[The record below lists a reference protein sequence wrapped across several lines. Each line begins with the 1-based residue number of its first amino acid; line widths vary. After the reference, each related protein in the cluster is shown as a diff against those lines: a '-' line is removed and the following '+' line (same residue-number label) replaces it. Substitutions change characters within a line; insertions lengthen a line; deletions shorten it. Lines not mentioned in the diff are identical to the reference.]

1 MELGPELPMDVED
14 YDTEGVPDFLY
25 WRGFG
30 VKRGLGFRRPIL
42 DLCLHSKLTVFT
54 QIVWHRS

>member
-1 MELGPELPMDVED
+1 MDVED

-25 WRGFG
+25 WRGFR
-30 VKRGLGFRRPIL
+30 VKRGPGFRRPIL
-42 DLCLHSKLTVFT
+42 ELCLHSKLTVFT